1 VSVSCRSAGA
11 RCGETGQ
18 GLIELAVALPVLLA
32 IVSAI
37 IDGGWAFYEAA
48 SLASAASSAARAV
61 SIQETG
67 RGVCAGEPPESD
79 EAAALAAAAAAAPTL
94 NSAALTVTLSYLEPA
109 CVGRMR
115 TVVVSLAY
123 SVTSLTPWFA
133 PLLDGRTLTAQ
144 TADAVEE
151 VPPPWWQPSA
161 GSSSSSTTQGGTGG
175 SEQ

>member
-1 VSVSCRSAGA
+1 VRTLCRRG
-11 RCGETGQ
+11 GEAGQ

-32 IVSAI
+32 IVSAV

-48 SLASAASSAARAV
+48 SLASAAEAAGRAV

-67 RGVCAGEPPESD
+67 AGLCAGTPPESD
-79 EAAALAAAAAAAPTL
+79 GAVALAAAEAAAPSL
-94 NSAALTVTLSYLEPA
+94 NRAALTVALSYLEPA

-115 TVVVSLAY
+115 TVVVSLGY
-123 SVTSLTPWFA
+123 SITSLTPWFA
-133 PLLDGRTLTAQ
+133 PLLDGRVLTAQ
-144 TADAVEE
+144 AADAVEE

-161 GSSSSSTTQGGTGG
+161 GSSSTSTTQGGTDG